1 MNFNTNI
8 KKESYWKNIHL
19 FNNFFLSELLKNRKK
34 IHKIF
39 LDKIQPTK
47 KDKILDIG
55 ATPTLDK
62 YENFFV
68 NQYPWKNNI
77 TCLSNVNCNIL
88 KSKFP
93 EINVLIGDGKK
104 TNLSKNS
111 FDIVYSSAVIEHVGN
126 FTNQVK
132 FIKECIR
139 LSKKKIF
146 ISTPN
151 RYFPLDFHT
160 KLPMIHMLP
169 KNIHRKILK
178 LLGDDFFQYEKN
190 LNLLSKNDL
199 IKICQILNVKK
210 YTLVSN
216 KILCLKSNL
225 LLIIENN

>member
-1 MNFNTNI
+1 MKINNKI
-8 KKESYWKNIHL
+8 KERSYWKNVSL
-19 FNNFFLSELLKNRKK
+19 LNNYFLSKLLENRKK
-34 IHKIF
+34 IYKIF
-39 LDKIQPTK
+39 LDKLQPTK

-55 ATPTLDK
+55 ATPTLDT
-62 YENFFV
+62 YENFLV
-68 NQYPWKNNI
+68 NEYPWKKNI
-77 TCLSNVNCNIL
+77 TCLSNVDCNIL

-93 EINVLIGDGKK
+93 EINVLIGDGRK
-104 TNLSKNS
+104 TNLPKNS

-139 LSKKKIF
+139 LSKNKIF

-151 RYFPLDFHT
+151 RYFPIDFHT
-160 KLPMIHMLP
+160 KLPIIHMLP
-169 KNIHRKILK
+169 KNIHRKILD
-178 LLGDDFFQYEKN
+178 LLGDNFFQYEKN

-216 KILCLKSNL
+216 KILFVKSNL

>member
-1 MNFNTNI
+1 MNFSNNI
-8 KKESYWKNIHL
+8 DKKSYWKNIKL
-19 FNNFFLSELLKNRKK
+19 FNNYFLSQLFKNRKK
-34 IHKIF
+34 IYKIF

-55 ATPTLDK
+55 AAPTLDI
-62 YENFFV
+62 YQNFFV
-68 NQYPWKNNI
+68 NEYPWKKNI
-77 TCLSNVNCNIL
+77 TCLSNVDCNIL

-111 FDIVYSSAVIEHVGN
+111 FDIIYSSAVIEHIGS

-151 RYFPLDFHT
+151 RYFPMDFHT
-160 KLPMIHMLP
+160 KLPIIHMLP
-169 KNIHRKILK
+169 KNIHRKILD
-178 LLGDDFFQYEKN
+178 LLGDDFFKYEKN

-199 IKICQILNVKK
+199 IRMCQILNVKK

-216 KILCLKSNL
+216 KILCMKSNL
-225 LLIIENN
+225 LLIIESN

>member
-1 MNFNTNI
+1 MNFNNNI

-19 FNNFFLSELLKNRKK
+19 FNNYFLSELLKNRKK
-34 IHKIF
+34 IYKIF

-55 ATPTLDK
+55 ATPTLAK

-68 NQYPWKNNI
+68 NEYPWKKNI
-77 TCLSNVNCNIL
+77 TCLSNVDCNIL

-93 EINVLIGDGKK
+93 EINVLIGDGRK

-151 RYFPLDFHT
+151 RYFPIDFHT
-160 KLPMIHMLP
+160 KLPIIHMLP
-169 KNIHRKILK
+169 KNIHRKILD
-178 LLGDDFFQYEKN
+178 LLGDNFFQHEKN

-216 KILCLKSNL
+216 KILFVKSNL